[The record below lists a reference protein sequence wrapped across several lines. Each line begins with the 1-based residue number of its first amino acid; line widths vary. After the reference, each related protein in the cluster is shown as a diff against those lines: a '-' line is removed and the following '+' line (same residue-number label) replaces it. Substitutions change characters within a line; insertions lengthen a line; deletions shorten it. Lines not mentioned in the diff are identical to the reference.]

1 MEKLGQKWKAR
12 LVSTN
17 GFHLIDHDEN
27 REIASAL
34 TFTAEHHM
42 IYYLL
47 FLV

>member
-27 REIASAL
+27 KEPTKCLNFYS
-34 TFTAEHHM
+34 
-42 IYYLL
+42 
-47 FLV
+47 

>member
-17 GFHLIDHDEN
+17 GFHLIDHDGHFFGF
-27 REIASAL
+27 ASAL

-42 IYYLL
+42 IYYL
-47 FLV
+47 FF